1 VRQKVLKKALLDA
14 NVLVAVITDKI
25 NVAAKLR
32 EAEIEP
38 FVSKSVLNEI
48 KTMGG
53 SLAGAIEKY
62 LKTQGITL
70 VESKKAK
77 ADDDL
82 LCLSQDGF
90 SIVTLDAGLKRRL
103 KKANAQIITLKRDG
117 RRVLI

>member
-1 VRQKVLKKALLDA
+1 MKRALLDA
-14 NVLVAVITDKI
+14 NVLIAVITDKI
-25 NVAAKLR
+25 NVAVKLR

-48 KTMGG
+48 KAKGG
-53 SLAGAIEKY
+53 SMHEAIEKY
-62 LKTQGITL
+62 LKSSGILL
-70 VESKKAK
+70 VESKMAK

-82 LCLSQDGF
+82 IALSKDGF

-103 KKANAQIITLKRDG
+103 KKAGAQVITLRRDG